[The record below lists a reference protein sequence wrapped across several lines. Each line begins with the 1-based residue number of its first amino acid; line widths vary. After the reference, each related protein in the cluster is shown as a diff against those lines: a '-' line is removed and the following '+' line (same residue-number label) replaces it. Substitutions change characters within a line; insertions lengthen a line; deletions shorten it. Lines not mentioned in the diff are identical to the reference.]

1 MRSWRKGG
9 ARVGRRGG
17 TVSDACWPGP
27 ERRARGVRARGEEDS
42 PPCAEGGAGGVRGGE
57 RCRCMHVPDWIE
69 PRKGRRSVP
78 GRSETKTGPRTHL
91 RNVRGAAINT
101 HDEDC
106 GPSGGGLGWVGLGW
120 GVGGG
125 VGGGGV
131 SSDEVV
137 VCVWRA
143 GLAGSRGRRGR
154 GAPKSSDPTGV
165 AGRFKISGSRWVA
178 EFPIL
183 SAGLELRQGPRPGR
197 LSRRAGPAA

>member
-1 MRSWRKGG
+1 MM
-9 ARVGRRGG
+9 GRMQWERGRWGRGG
-17 TVSDACWPGP
+17 
-27 ERRARGVRARGEEDS
+27 GV
-42 PPCAEGGAGGVRGGE
+42 GGGWGWRGG
-57 RCRCMHVPDWIE
+57 
-69 PRKGRRSVP
+69 SVP

-165 AGRFKISGSRWVA
+165 AGR
-178 EFPIL
+178 
-183 SAGLELRQGPRPGR
+183 
-197 LSRRAGPAA
+197 